1 MLRAPSCT
9 VVLGWE
15 DLAPKLHGKPPAEP
29 PAQRR
34 VTLSPSQRPA
44 AQRPAPSP
52 AAAKTPG
59 QRARVSLELAIESS
73 YPEAVLDEMR
83 AHIDELLRRDREA
96 KPLGQRFDQARKRL
110 REAQARLERTSTA
123 LDMAAKA
130 KADADDEVAQA
141 QTALEACTNEAAE
154 EGAVSSDTDSEMLVA
169 ARCTPRCRLP
179 RAPAQFTQADHQSA
193 WCQRFRPDMRH
204 SHERARSR
212 HRATQ
217 LRHLQAHPCRLQ
229 RLRRRQCGQPH
240 CSHSSC
246 L

>member
-1 MLRAPSCT
+1 MVRAPSCT

-34 VTLSPSQRPA
+34 VILSPSQRPA

-52 AAAKTPG
+52 AAAKTPV
-59 QRARVSLELAIESS
+59 QRARVTLELAIASG

-96 KPLGQRFDQARKRL
+96 KPFRQRFDQARKRL
-110 REAQARLERTSTA
+110 REAQARVERTSTA

-169 ARCTPRCRLP
+169 AALHRLP
-179 RAPAQFTQADHQSA
+179 RAPGQFTQADHQSA
-193 WCQRFRPDMRH
+193 WCQRFRPDMRQ

-212 HRATQ
+212 HRTTQ
-217 LRHLQAHPCRLQ
+217 LRHLQAHP
-229 RLRRRQCGQPH
+229 
-240 CSHSSC
+240 
-246 L
+246 